1 MSMTTPPAPLPVPVI
16 PPVGS
21 KPAPNPSPLLPST
34 PGITPAAPATTGANP
49 SDKPKINPNG
59 PINTGL
65 TYKDLLPVYDQAT
78 RSWAT
83 AYVDPQT
90 NGEKWAAIVADPNSA
105 TGYSVS
111 TDQQATRL
119 LTMQDLV
126 KQYGTL
132 AKAKTALAE
141 QGLYTLAGVGAKQAQ
156 VSANSNLE
164 DPAFDKVL
172 DTTIGSISRTNW
184 LNLTSGAGNVTSV
197 AATVFGRPNYAGTKQ
212 TETVSQTSKD
222 SAWNDIDA
230 FMRKTAGRGAT
241 LAEYQNYY
249 NDLHSYELTHPIK
262 ATVTRDPLGTETNRV
277 QTEGP
282 SAEDKQA
289 ILVASAYKSLEA
301 LGKDPAAISKV
312 GGSVALAIQKLNT
325 AAAQYGVADIYTPS
339 KAFSSAL
346 NSILPGGTV
355 DAELQKITELAKAT
369 PKYKSYVPLF
379 NAGFSLQDIVAPGI
393 KIANT
398 LLGTSTPLQVSD
410 PLMQTYLLG
419 GANGGQMTDDEFTKY
434 IKSDPVIGAQWAK
447 TPNAREEA
455 AGYVNQLGKMMGFI
469 A

>member
-1 MSMTTPPAPLPVPVI
+1 MSMTTPAPLPVPVI
-16 PPVGS
+16 PPAGS

-59 PINTGL
+59 PINTSL
-65 TYKDLLPVYDQAT
+65 TYKDLIPVYDQTT
-78 RSWAT
+78 RSWTT
-83 AYVDPQT
+83 AYLDPQT
-90 NGEKWAAIVADPNSA
+90 NGEKWAAIVDDPNSI

-111 TDQQATRL
+111 TDQVATRT
-119 LTMQDLV
+119 LTMQNLI
-126 KQYGTL
+126 KQYGSLQQAKKVL
-132 AKAKTALAE
+132 ADK
-141 QGLYTLAGVGAKQAQ
+141 GLYTAAGVGAKEAQ
-156 VSANSNLE
+156 VSVKNDVQDN
-164 DPAFDKVL
+164 AFNKVL
-172 DTTIGSISRTNW
+172 DISIGALSRTN
-184 LNLTSGAGNVTSV
+184 LQNLTFGDGNVTGL
-197 AATVFGRPNYAGTKQ
+197 ATYVSGRPNYAGVKDTA
-212 TETVSQTSKD
+212 TVSQTSKD

-262 ATVTRDPLGTETNRV
+262 ATVTRDALGTETNRV

-289 ILVASAYKSLEA
+289 ILVASAYKSLQA
-301 LGKDPAAISKV
+301 IGKDPSAISKV
-312 GGSVALAIQKLNT
+312 GGSVAIAIQKLNA

-379 NAGFSLQDIVAPGI
+379 NAGFSLQDIATSGL

-410 PLMQTYLLG
+410 PLMQKYLLG

-434 IKSDPVIGAQWAK
+434 IKSDPITGAMWAK

>member
-1 MSMTTPPAPLPVPVI
+1 MTTPAPLPVPVI
-16 PPVGS
+16 PPAGS

-34 PGITPAAPATTGANP
+34 PGIPPAAPAATGANP

-59 PINTGL
+59 PVNTTL
-65 TYKDLLPVYDQAT
+65 TYKDLIPVYDQTT
-78 RSWAT
+78 RSWTTTYLDPAT
-83 AYVDPQT
+83 NA
-90 NGEKWAAIVADPNSA
+90 EKWAAIVDDPNSA

-111 TDQQATRL
+111 TDQAATRT
-119 LTMQDLV
+119 LTMQNLI
-126 KQYGTL
+126 KQYGGLQQAKQVL
-132 AKAKTALAE
+132 ADKGFYTA
-141 QGLYTLAGVGAKQAQ
+141 AGVSAKEAQ
-156 VSANSNLE
+156 VSVKNDIQDN
-164 DPAFDKVL
+164 AFNKVL
-172 DTTIGSISRTNW
+172 DVSIGALSRTN
-184 LNLTSGAGNVTSV
+184 LQNLTFGDGNVTGV
-197 AATVFGRPNYAGTKQ
+197 ATYVSGRPNYAGIKDVA
-212 TETVSQTSKD
+212 TVSQTSKD

-241 LAEYQNYY
+241 LTEYQNYY
-249 NDLHSYELTHPIK
+249 NDLHSYELTHPIR
-262 ATVTRDPLGTETNRV
+262 ATVTRDALGTETNRV

-301 LGKDPAAISKV
+301 LGKDPSAISKV
-312 GGSVALAIQKLNT
+312 GGSVAIAIQKLNE
-325 AAAQYGVADIYTPS
+325 AASQYGVSDIYTPS

-346 NSILPGGTV
+346 DSILPGGTV

-379 NAGFSLQDIVAPGI
+379 NAGFSLQDIVTPGI

-398 LLGTSTPLQVSD
+398 LLGTNTPRQASD
-410 PLMQTYLLG
+410 PLMQTYLFG
-419 GANGGQMTDDEFTKY
+419 GANGGQMTDDELTKY
-434 IKSDPVIGAQWAK
+434 IKSDPVLGAQWAK

>member
-1 MSMTTPPAPLPVPVI
+1 MSMTTPAPLPVPVI
-16 PPVGS
+16 PPAGS

-65 TYKDLLPVYDQAT
+65 TYKDLIPVYDQTT
-78 RSWAT
+78 RSWTT
-83 AYVDPQT
+83 AYLDPQT
-90 NGEKWAAIVADPNSA
+90 NAEKWAAIIDDPSSV

-111 TDQQATRL
+111 TDQVATRT
-119 LTMQDLV
+119 LTMQNLV
-126 KQYGTL
+126 KQYGSLQQAKKVL
-132 AKAKTALAE
+132 ADK
-141 QGLYTLAGVGAKQAQ
+141 GLYTAAGVSAKEAL
-156 VSANSNLE
+156 VSVKNNTEDNS
-164 DPAFDKVL
+164 FDKVL
-172 DTTIGSISRTNW
+172 DNSIGALSRTN
-184 LNLTSGAGNVTSV
+184 LNNLTFGDGNVTGV
-197 AATVFGRPNYAGTKQ
+197 ATYVSGRPNYAGVKDVA
-212 TETVSQTSKD
+212 TVSQTSKD

-249 NDLHSYELTHPIK
+249 NDLHSYELTHPIR
-262 ATVTRDPLGTETNRV
+262 ATVTRDALGTETNRV

-282 SAEDKQA
+282 SAEDKQV

-301 LGKDPAAISKV
+301 LGKDPATISKV
-312 GGSVALAIQKLNT
+312 GGSVALAIQKLNA
-325 AAAQYGVADIYTPS
+325 AAAQYGVTDIYTPS

-346 NSILPGGTV
+346 DSILPGGTV

-379 NAGFSLQDIVAPGI
+379 NAGFSLQEIATPGL

-398 LLGTSTPLQVSD
+398 LLGTSTPLPASD

-434 IKSDPVIGAQWAK
+434 IKSDPVLSAQWAK
-447 TPNAREEA
+447 TPNAREES
-455 AGYVNQLGKMMGFI
+455 AGYVNRLGKMMGFI